1 MERMGIIMDI
11 MEKVEELRTKANIT
25 YEEAKAVLNETNGDM
40 LDAVILLEQRGKIKR
55 PKTEVII
62 KSSTVDAADTTDQ
75 TDAGKTAAKNSKL
88 KNTIDKI
95 LHVLKNNFFNVS
107 RKDEELFKMPAWAF
121 VLVLFFFWEP
131 IIPIMIIAL
140 FFDIRYSF
148 TGKDDL
154 SSANKFM
161 DKVGSMAEEVTG

>member
-1 MERMGIIMDI
+1 MSTAAWIAT
-11 MEKVEELRTKANIT
+11 V
-25 YEEAKAVLNETNGDM
+25 V
-40 LDAVILLEQRGKIKR
+40 
-55 PKTEVII
+55 VII
-62 KSSTVDAADTTDQ
+62 
-75 TDAGKTAAKNSKL
+75 
-88 KNTIDKI
+88 I
-95 LHVLKNNFFNVS
+95 
-107 RKDEELFKMPAWAF
+107 
-121 VLVLFFFWEP
+121 LVLFFFWEP